1 VTFMKILHVIN
12 SLVHGGAEA
21 VLFRLVVASTPALE
35 HVVISVLSM
44 SGDAYYGPKL
54 RSAGIEIHTL
64 DMPRGRLTLS
74 GLFRL
79 RRLIIDARPDV
90 VQTWMYHAD
99 LVGGLVAR
107 WVGVPVVWGVRNSD
121 LDADRSSVSAR
132 IVARVCSLISS
143 WLPEAIICCSEKAA
157 RIHQDLG
164 YCAEK
169 FVFIPNGVDLT
180 RFAPDAAVRMRTRMA
195 WGIQPDQT
203 LLGMVARWD
212 PQKDHDTLLHA
223 LAHLTNRGVIFRF
236 VLVGTGMSQNNA
248 ELCGNID
255 RLGLRDR
262 MILAGPLEDIPA
274 VMNAIDLHV
283 LSSAYGEAFP
293 NVVAEAMACSTPS
306 VVTDVGDSAQIV
318 GTTGWVVPP
327 KNAEALAQGI
337 QEALIALGASGGNVL
352 AQLGRT
358 RIEERFGLKKMVD
371 AYVALWKSVANAKN
385 GSA

>member
-1 VTFMKILHVIN
+1 VKILHVITT
-12 SLVHGGAEA
+12 LGQGGAEA
-21 VLFRLVVASTPALE
+21 VLFRLIVASTPALE
-35 HVVISVLSM
+35 HVVISM
-44 SGDAYYGPKL
+44 SGDAYYVPKL
-54 RSAGIEIHTL
+54 RAAGIEVLTL
-64 DMPRGRLTLS
+64 NMPRGRLTLS
-74 GLFRL
+74 GLLRL
-79 RRLIIDARPDV
+79 RRLIIDAHPDV

-107 WVGVPVVWGVRNSD
+107 WAGVPVVWGVRNSN
-121 LDADRSSVSAR
+121 LDADRSSASAR
-132 IVARVCSLISS
+132 IVARVCSLISN

-157 RIHQDLG
+157 RIHQVIG

-169 FVFIPNGVDLT
+169 FVIIPNGVDLT
-180 RFAPDAAVRMRTRMA
+180 RFAPDAAMRMRTRMA

-236 VLVGTGMSQNNA
+236 VLVGTDMSPDNA

-255 RLGLRDR
+255 RLGLRDWI
-262 MILAGPLEDIPA
+262 ILAGPHEDIPA

-283 LSSAYGEAFP
+283 LSSAGEAFP

-327 KNAEALAQGI
+327 KNAEALAHGI
-337 QEALIALGASGGNVL
+337 QEALIALGASGRKVL
-352 AQLGRT
+352 GQPGRT
-358 RIEERFGLKKMVD
+358 RIEERFGLKKMVG
-371 AYVALWKSVANAKN
+371 AYVALWKSVANARN
-385 GSA
+385 VSA